1 MRRFLSRSLG
11 IIPVMLGISVL
22 VFFGMRLTPGDPV
35 DIMTGQTAISAEQRD
50 QLRHQLG
57 LDKPLLVQFVDFLWK
72 TVHGDLG
79 TSIRYKIPVTK
90 LILFQA
96 PSTVELAVAAMA
108 FAVAFG
114 GLAGLV
120 AAFYQNRIA
129 DHVIMVFALIGLCM
143 PSFWLGLLLIIF
155 FSVRLGWLPSSG
167 SGGLDYLVLP
177 AFALGLIYA
186 STIARLTRSSM
197 IEILSQDFIRTARAK
212 GLSERKVVLRH
223 ALKNALIPIVTVG
236 GLQLGYLL
244 GGAVIV
250 ENVFARQ
257 GLGNMTVNAI
267 LDKDYPVIQGT
278 VLFICVCIVFINLL
292 VDLLY
297 LFLDP
302 RVKEV

>member
-1 MRRFLSRSLG
+1 MQRVLSRLLGAIPVLLG
-11 IIPVMLGISVL
+11 IAVL

-35 DIMTGQTAISAEQRD
+35 DIMTGQMDLSAEQRD
-50 QLRHQLG
+50 QIRHQLG
-57 LDKPLLVQFVDFLWK
+57 LDRPLVVQFVDFLWK
-72 TVHGDLG
+72 ALHGDLG
-79 TSIRYKIPVTK
+79 TSIRYRIPVTE

-96 PSTVELAVAAMA
+96 PSTMELAVAAMT
-108 FAVAFG
+108 FAVLIG
-114 GLAGLV
+114 GSAGLV
-120 AAFYQNRIA
+120 AAFFQNRIA
-129 DHVIMVFALIGLCM
+129 DHAIMVFALIGLCM

-155 FSVRLGWLPSSG
+155 FSLRLGWLPTSG

-177 AFALGLIYA
+177 AFTLGLIYA
-186 STIARLTRSSM
+186 ATIARLTRSSM
-197 IEILSQDFIRTARAK
+197 IEVLGQDFIRTARAK
-212 GLSERKVVLRH
+212 GLSERKVVLGH

-278 VLFICVCIVFINLL
+278 ILFVCVCIVLINLL

-297 LFLDP
+297 MLLDP
-302 RVKEV
+302 RIKEV